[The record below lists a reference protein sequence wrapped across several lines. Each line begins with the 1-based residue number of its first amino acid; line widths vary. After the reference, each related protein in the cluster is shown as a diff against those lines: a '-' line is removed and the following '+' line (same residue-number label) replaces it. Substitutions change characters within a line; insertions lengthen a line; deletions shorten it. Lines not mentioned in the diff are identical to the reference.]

1 MLLMTHQKYDV
12 IIADT
17 SCLILLDKISE
28 LELLSKIFK
37 NITITKII
45 ANEFGNILPDWIT
58 IIDNSISK
66 NIALFELEVD
76 IGEASAFSLAIDY
89 LNPLLIIDDLKARNL
104 AKKLKLNYTGT
115 FGILLK
121 AKELGLID
129 NSESLINKIKCTN
142 FHISDELIE
151 LLK

>member
-1 MLLMTHQKYDV
+1 MTHQKYDV